1 MSDEGRIMMRPS
13 SLACVTLSQFAAPF
27 TLARRRMVGCAQG
40 GNSLYSAVGL
50 SREVFLSF
58 NPNHSRSA

>member
-1 MSDEGRIMMRPS
+1 MMRPS

-40 GNSLYSAVGL
+40 GNSLYSAVYSAVGL

>member
-1 MSDEGRIMMRPS
+1 MMRPS

-40 GNSLYSAVGL
+40 GNSAVYSAVGL

-58 NPNHSRSA
+58 NPNHSHSA